1 MCQDMYDIVRSLQPS
16 AVVLSPSGVGSPNGP
31 ADEVRAFFSNGGK
44 GYADAVAFHGYP
56 PCCST
61 PYPHED
67 ILNILAPCL
76 EPGDQCP
83 RKPRCPKPWTG
94 FSSGEGRLRS
104 GWHDGIWRRPRW
116 S

>member
-31 ADEVRAFFSNGGK
+31 ADEVSAFFSNGGK

-61 PYPHED
+61 PYPPED

-76 EPGDQCP
+76 EP
-83 RKPRCPKPWTG
+83 
-94 FSSGEGRLRS
+94 
-104 GWHDGIWRRPRW
+104 
-116 S
+116 